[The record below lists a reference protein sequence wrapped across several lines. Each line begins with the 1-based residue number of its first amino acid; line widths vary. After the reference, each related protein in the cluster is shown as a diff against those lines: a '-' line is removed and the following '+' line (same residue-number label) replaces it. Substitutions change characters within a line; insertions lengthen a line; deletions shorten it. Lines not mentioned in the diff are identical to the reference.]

1 MAPTQSPQG
10 PSDPDATGSNIP
22 DAPEMWGNGGLVGD
36 GRYRLTHRLGRGGMA
51 EVFAAE
57 DVRLGR
63 TVAVKL
69 LRADLA
75 EDPVSKARFTRE
87 AQSVAG
93 LNHHAVVAVY
103 DSGEDYVGGNTVPYI
118 VMELVEGRTI
128 RDLLLNADAPPPD
141 QALIIVSGVLEAL
154 AYSHQHG
161 IVHRDI
167 KPANVIITHSGAVK
181 VMDFGIARALHGAAS
196 TMTQTGMVMGT
207 PQYLSPEQ
215 ALGKTVDTRSDLYAT
230 GCLLYELLA
239 LRPPFTGET
248 PLSVVYQH
256 VQDMPVPP
264 SEVAEAV
271 PPELDGLVMRSLAK
285 DPDDR
290 FQSAEEMRGLV
301 QYSLQMLH
309 EQGGH
314 TGTWNTGPVS
324 HARGWQHPGHGH
336 RRHHRTAAP
345 RFGIHGGEPD
355 PAARYAGGRRRVRGR
370 APARQGRP
378 RQDLADRGAR
388 GDRDRGGCRL
398 RAAERQQRQHRPGH
412 HQVAFAEPVEGG
424 QDLRAAHGGA
434 VHAAD
439 RARRYGWRLRHL
451 HRAAEHAA
459 HHPVDVLA
467 AHLGAADVHT
477 ADVRAAHRRRRR
489 RHLGRRDLGRRDD
502 GRRHLQ
508 RHRLRHHQRDGQRHD
523 HRRRRRPARYQRLT
537 KDRPG
542 GDTRRADGRND
553 MAGRAPDHRSPARF
567 VCRRPRRRAAHGRAR
582 AAGGPVAP
590 TPVQPVNA
598 SWTRVYSR
606 VHHTASAAAAGNC
619 GSVRRSPRR

>member
-1 MAPTQSPQG
+1 MAQQQRAQG
-10 PSDPDATGSNIP
+10 PSDPEATGGGMS

-69 LRADLA
+69 LRSDLA

-103 DSGEDYVGGNTVPYI
+103 DSGEDVVGHGVVPYI

-128 RDLLLNADAPPPD
+128 RDLLINAEAPGPE

-181 VMDFGIARALHGAAS
+181 VMDFGIARALHGAQS

-215 ALGKTVDTRSDLYAT
+215 ALGKAVDHRSDLYAT

-256 VQDMPVPP
+256 VQDIPVPP
-264 SEVAEAV
+264 SQNSDAA

-285 DPDDR
+285 EPDDR
-290 FQSAEEMRGLV
+290 FQTAEEMRGLV
-301 QYSLQMLH
+301 QYGLQMLYD
-309 EQGGH
+309 QGGH
-314 TGTWNTGPVS
+314 TGTWNTGPVNA
-324 HARGWQHPGHGH
+324 HEGRHTPAAGFAGAAALPHPGDSG
-336 RRHHRTAAP
+336 TTQIP
-345 RFGIHGGEPD
+345 SPMLPPGG
-355 PAARYAGGRRRVRGR
+355 G
-370 APARQGRP
+370 
-378 RQDLADRGAR
+378 
-388 GDRDRGGCRL
+388 
-398 RAAERQQRQHRPGH
+398 
-412 HQVAFAEPVEGG
+412 
-424 QDLRAAHGGA
+424 
-434 VHAAD
+434 
-439 RARRYGWRLRHL
+439 
-451 HRAAEHAA
+451 
-459 HHPVDVLA
+459 
-467 AHLGAADVHT
+467 
-477 ADVRAAHRRRRR
+477 
-489 RHLGRRDLGRRDD
+489 RDD
-502 GRRHLQ
+502 GGFEGHGNQ
-508 RHRLRHHQRDGQRHD
+508 
-523 HRRRRRPARYQRLT
+523 
-537 KDRPG
+537 G
-542 GDTRRADGRND
+542 GGRGKLWIL
-553 MAGRAPDHRSPARF
+553 AVLAVIAI
-567 VCRRPRRRAAHGRAR
+567 
-582 AAGGPVAP
+582 AAGVALALNNNGGGSGGGTGTTKSP
-590 TPVQPVNA
+590 TTSQSSTDDRSSESPSATSTETATDSSTDNGTGAGSGSQYTP
-598 SWTRVYSR
+598 SY
-606 VHHTASAAAAGNC
+606 TASESYSDQPSDEPSDEPSDTTPSKTTTSQAATESPDPTNSPDPTGGADTAG
-619 GSVRRSPRR
+619 GTGAP

>member
-1 MAPTQSPQG
+1 MAPEPGADGSG
-10 PSDPDATGSNIP
+10 VPDSA
-22 DAPEMWGNGGLVGD
+22 DAFGAGGLVGD

-103 DSGEDYVGGNTVPYI
+103 DSGEDVVGSQTVPYI
-118 VMELVEGRTI
+118 VMELVEGHTI
-128 RDLLLNADAPPPD
+128 RDLLLNAEAPPPE

-181 VMDFGIARALHGAAS
+181 VMDFGIARALHGAQS

-215 ALGKTVDTRSDLYAT
+215 ALGKAVDHRSDLYAT

-256 VQDMPVPP
+256 VQDIPVPP
-264 SEVAEAV
+264 SDVSDAV

-290 FQSAEEMRGLV
+290 FQSAEEMRGLI
-301 QYSLQMLH
+301 QYALQMLQQ
-309 EQGGH
+309 QGSHNG
-314 TGTWNTGPVS
+314 GWNTGPVHLYEDGTS
-324 HARGWQHPGHGH
+324 ATRGMTGATAVHPGHGQTSQGPILPPMNPNDGSYDGGYGGGQ
-336 RRHHRTAAP
+336 RGNGGGGRGKVWLLAALAVIAVVA
-345 RFGIHGGEPD
+345 GIAFALDKADNPGGNSPGDGKTVSESPSTTPEETPSPTEQETEQSEDPDTSTGGNQWPTWTPSDQPSFTPSTPQTPSDDPTPTDPTGEPSD
-355 PAARYAGGRRRVRGR
+355 TETETSEP
-370 APARQGRP
+370 
-378 RQDLADRGAR
+378 
-388 GDRDRGGCRL
+388 
-398 RAAERQQRQHRPGH
+398 
-412 HQVAFAEPVEGG
+412 PVEPSDTPTTPADGG
-424 QDLRAAHGGA
+424 NSGTGG
-434 VHAAD
+434 
-439 RARRYGWRLRHL
+439 
-451 HRAAEHAA
+451 
-459 HHPVDVLA
+459 
-467 AHLGAADVHT
+467 
-477 ADVRAAHRRRRR
+477 
-489 RHLGRRDLGRRDD
+489 DD
-502 GRRHLQ
+502 GQ
-508 RHRLRHHQRDGQRHD
+508 E
-523 HRRRRRPARYQRLT
+523 
-537 KDRPG
+537 
-542 GDTRRADGRND
+542 
-553 MAGRAPDHRSPARF
+553 
-567 VCRRPRRRAAHGRAR
+567 
-582 AAGGPVAP
+582 
-590 TPVQPVNA
+590 
-598 SWTRVYSR
+598 
-606 VHHTASAAAAGNC
+606 
-619 GSVRRSPRR
+619 

>member
-1 MAPTQSPQG
+1 MAPEPEGNGAGMTDG
-10 PSDPDATGSNIP
+10 P
-22 DAPEMWGNGGLVGD
+22 EHWGDGGLVGD

-103 DSGEDYVGGNTVPYI
+103 DSGEDRVGPNTVPYI

-128 RDLLLNADAPPPD
+128 RDLLMSAEAPGPE

-167 KPANVIITHSGAVK
+167 KPANVIITDAGAVK
-181 VMDFGIARALHGAAS
+181 VMDFGIARALHGGQA

-215 ALGKTVDTRSDLYAT
+215 ALGKAVDHRSDLYAT

-256 VQDMPVPP
+256 VQDAPVPP
-264 SEVAEAV
+264 SQLPEGHHI
-271 PPELDGLVMRSLAK
+271 PQELDGLVMRSLAK

-301 QYSLQMLH
+301 QYALQMLH
-309 EQGGH
+309 DQGPN
-314 TGTWNTGPVS
+314 TGTWNTGPVTMS
-324 HARGWQHPGHGH
+324 LPHGRGGVAATTAMPVGGNGGGQRYGSNASTSQFQQPMVPPLNPDDGTAFPGAPGGHGGGH
-336 RRHHRTAAP
+336 SGGYEVYDDRR
-345 RFGIHGGEPD
+345 GNGGGRWKMWLF
-355 PAARYAGGRRRVRGR
+355 AVLAIVAIAGGV
-370 APARQGRP
+370 AYAVNSV
-378 RQDLADRGAR
+378 
-388 GDRDRGGCRL
+388 GGK
-398 RAAERQQRQHRPGH
+398 
-412 HQVAFAEPVEGG
+412 GG
-424 QDLRAAHGGA
+424 QKQDPGTTQTSPSAKPSLSDSPNPTQSRQTTDNTPATNDTPPPAT
-434 VHAAD
+434 
-439 RARRYGWRLRHL
+439 RTRTQ
-451 HRAAEHAA
+451 
-459 HHPVDVLA
+459 
-467 AHLGAADVHT
+467 T
-477 ADVRAAHRRRRR
+477 AS
-489 RHLGRRDLGRRDD
+489 
-502 GRRHLQ
+502 Q
-508 RHRLRHHQRDGQRHD
+508 
-523 HRRRRRPARYQRLT
+523 
-537 KDRPG
+537 
-542 GDTRRADGRND
+542 
-553 MAGRAPDHRSPARF
+553 AP
-567 VCRRPRRRAAHGRAR
+567 
-582 AAGGPVAP
+582 
-590 TPVQPVNA
+590 
-598 SWTRVYSR
+598 
-606 VHHTASAAAAGNC
+606 TASA
-619 GSVRRSPRR
+619 SQSPTATATKSSTATATATPTKTATPTATATKSPPPPGPDSAE

>member
-1 MAPTQSPQG
+1 MAPESEAG
-10 PSDPDATGSNIP
+10 GGGVPDAGAES
-22 DAPEMWGNGGLVGD
+22 WGVGGVVGD

-93 LNHHAVVAVY
+93 LNHHAIVAVY
-103 DSGEDYVGGNTVPYI
+103 DSGEDIVGAQSVPYI

-128 RDLLLNADAPPPD
+128 RDLLISAEAPGPE

-167 KPANVIITHSGAVK
+167 KPANVIITHGGAVK
-181 VMDFGIARALHGAAS
+181 VMDFGIARALHGAQS

-215 ALGKTVDTRSDLYAT
+215 ALGKAVDHRSDLYAT

-264 SEVAEAV
+264 SDVAQAS

-290 FQSAEEMRGLV
+290 FQSAEEMRGLI
-301 QYSLQMLH
+301 QYGLQMLQQ
-309 EQGGH
+309 QGGH
-314 TGTWNTGPVS
+314 TGTWNTGPVELHEGAHTPGGGITATTALGHPMHHETS
-324 HARGWQHPGHGH
+324 QGPILPPMNPDDGGYDGQGAYGNGRRGRGRMWLFVALALIAIVAGVAYAVDKAGGGGGGTTDKPTVTTSPSTNSPTPTPSQDP
-336 RRHHRTAAP
+336 TEET
-345 RFGIHGGEPD
+345 GEPD
-355 PAARYAGGRRRVRGR
+355 TSSGGNQNTYE
-370 APARQGRP
+370 PTYRP
-378 RQDLADRGAR
+378 SYRPTTPSTPS
-388 GDRDRGGCRL
+388 GDPSTPPTDPTDGGTDD
-398 RAAERQQRQHRPGH
+398 GGTT
-412 HQVAFAEPVEGG
+412 EGG
-424 QDLRAAHGGA
+424 TTEGTTEGGTTEGTTEGGTT
-434 VHAAD
+434 D
-439 RARRYGWRLRHL
+439 GSTNQGTSSGTSSGTTTGTTT
-451 HRAAEHAA
+451 
-459 HHPVDVLA
+459 
-467 AHLGAADVHT
+467 GANGEPT
-477 ADVRAAHRRRRR
+477 
-489 RHLGRRDLGRRDD
+489 
-502 GRRHLQ
+502 
-508 RHRLRHHQRDGQRHD
+508 
-523 HRRRRRPARYQRLT
+523 
-537 KDRPG
+537 G
-542 GDTRRADGRND
+542 GT
-553 MAGRAPDHRSPARF
+553 
-567 VCRRPRRRAAHGRAR
+567 
-582 AAGGPVAP
+582 
-590 TPVQPVNA
+590 TP
-598 SWTRVYSR
+598 
-606 VHHTASAAAAGNC
+606 
-619 GSVRRSPRR
+619 

>member
-1 MAPTQSPQG
+1 MAPE
-10 PSDPDATGSNIP
+10 
-22 DAPEMWGNGGLVGD
+22 PEANGGGVPDGTDSWGIGGVVGD
-36 GRYRLTHRLGRGGMA
+36 GRYRLTGRLGRGGMA

-69 LRADLA
+69 LRSDLA

-103 DSGEDYVGGNTVPYI
+103 DSGEDTVNGQTVPYI

-128 RDLLLNADAPPPD
+128 RDLLLNAEAPPPE

-181 VMDFGIARALHGAAS
+181 VMDFGIARALHGAQS

-215 ALGKTVDTRSDLYAT
+215 ALGKAVDHRSDLYAT

-256 VQDMPVPP
+256 VQDIPVPP
-264 SEVAEAV
+264 SEVSNGAV

-301 QYSLQMLH
+301 QYSLQMLQV
-309 EQGGH
+309 QGGH
-314 TGTWNTGPVS
+314 TGTWNTGPVVMNDGS
-324 HARGWQHPGHGH
+324 GTPPRGMTGATRAMGGYQQHGDTSQGPILPPMNPDDGGYDGGST
-336 RRHHRTAAP
+336 RQGGSGRGKLWLFVVLALIAIGAGIAIAVNAAS
-345 RFGIHGGEPD
+345 GGGGEKPKTPVTSTSSSPSPSKTSASPTD
-355 PAARYAGGRRRVRGR
+355 EETTQDTEQPGNSTGNQQETPRR
-370 APARQGRP
+370 PSYTP
-378 RQDLADRGAR
+378 SYTPS
-388 GDRDRGGCRL
+388 
-398 RAAERQQRQHRPGH
+398 E
-412 HQVAFAEPVEGG
+412 
-424 QDLRAAHGGA
+424 
-434 VHAAD
+434 
-439 RARRYGWRLRHL
+439 
-451 HRAAEHAA
+451 
-459 HHPVDVLA
+459 
-467 AHLGAADVHT
+467 T
-477 ADVRAAHRRRRR
+477 AD
-489 RHLGRRDLGRRDD
+489 
-502 GRRHLQ
+502 
-508 RHRLRHHQRDGQRHD
+508 
-523 HRRRRRPARYQRLT
+523 PT
-537 KDRPG
+537 PS
-542 GDTRRADGRND
+542 DT
-553 MAGRAPDHRSPARF
+553 
-567 VCRRPRRRAAHGRAR
+567 
-582 AAGGPVAP
+582 AP
-590 TPVQPVNA
+590 TETATSGTNEGSTNEGNTSEGSTNEGTTTEGTTTEGNA
-598 SWTRVYSR
+598 SEGNTSEGNANEGASTGADAGA
-606 VHHTASAAAAGNC
+606 TAGNAAAGAAA
-619 GSVRRSPRR
+619 GPGTGTTGQ

>member
-1 MAPTQSPQG
+1 MAPEPE
-10 PSDPDATGSNIP
+10 GSGGGVS
-22 DAPEMWGNGGLVGD
+22 DAPESWGMGGLVGD

-69 LRADLA
+69 LRSDLA
-75 EDPVSKARFTRE
+75 EDPTSKARFTRE

-103 DSGEDYVGGNTVPYI
+103 DSGEDQVGGSVVPYI

-128 RDLLLNADAPPPD
+128 RELLQNAEAPGPE

-181 VMDFGIARALHGAAS
+181 VMDFGIARALHGAQS

-215 ALGKTVDTRSDLYAT
+215 ALGKAVDHRSDLYAT

-256 VQDMPVPP
+256 VQDIPVPP
-264 SEVAEAV
+264 SEMSDVA

-301 QYSLQMLH
+301 QYGLSMLQ
-309 EQGGH
+309 EQGSH
-314 TGTWNTGPVS
+314 TGMWNTGPVEMHEGGHTPVGGTYPTTAMGHPS
-324 HARGWQHPGHGH
+324 HGDTSQMR
-336 RRHHRTAAP
+336 
-345 RFGIHGGEPD
+345 
-355 PAARYAGGRRRVRGR
+355 AGG
-370 APARQGRP
+370 AMLPP
-378 RQDLADRGAR
+378 MNPDDGAYD
-388 GDRDRGGCRL
+388 GGNGGNRGGRGKMWIFAVL
-398 RAAERQQRQHRPGH
+398 AIIAITAG
-412 HQVAFAEPVEGG
+412 VAFAVNKAGGNGAEEKKDPPKVSESSPKPEKTPSEKPSDDEETSPGTDPGTSSTGG
-424 QDLRAAHGGA
+424 QQPSWKPSDIPSNPPSNTPSNTPSVTPSSPAHTDPGTTTDGG
-434 VHAAD
+434 
-439 RARRYGWRLRHL
+439 
-451 HRAAEHAA
+451 
-459 HHPVDVLA
+459 
-467 AHLGAADVHT
+467 T
-477 ADVRAAHRRRRR
+477 
-489 RHLGRRDLGRRDD
+489 DD
-502 GRRHLQ
+502 GGTT
-508 RHRLRHHQRDGQRHD
+508 DGGTD
-523 HRRRRRPARYQRLT
+523 
-537 KDRPG
+537 DG
-542 GDTRRADGRND
+542 GTDDGGTD
-553 MAGRAPDHRSPARF
+553 DGGTTD
-567 VCRRPRRRAAHGRAR
+567 GGTD
-582 AAGGPVAP
+582 AGGTTDGGTDVGGTDAGGTDVGGTDAGGT
-590 TPVQPVNA
+590 TP
-598 SWTRVYSR
+598 
-606 VHHTASAAAAGNC
+606 
-619 GSVRRSPRR
+619 

>member
-1 MAPTQSPQG
+1 MAPEPEGNGAGMTDG
-10 PSDPDATGSNIP
+10 P
-22 DAPEMWGNGGLVGD
+22 EYWGDGGLVGD

-103 DSGEDYVGGNTVPYI
+103 DSGEDRVGPNTVPYI

-128 RDLLLNADAPPPD
+128 RDLLISAEAPGPE

-167 KPANVIITHSGAVK
+167 KPANVIITDAGAVK
-181 VMDFGIARALHGAAS
+181 VMDFGIARALHGGQA

-215 ALGKTVDTRSDLYAT
+215 ALGKAVDHRSDLYAT

-256 VQDMPVPP
+256 VQDAPVPP
-264 SEVAEAV
+264 SQLPEGHHI
-271 PPELDGLVMRSLAK
+271 PQELDGLVMRSLAK

-309 EQGGH
+309 DQGAN
-314 TGTWNTGPVS
+314 TGTWNTGPVTMS
-324 HARGWQHPGHGH
+324 LPHGRGGVAATTAMPVGGNGGGQRYGSNASTSQFQQPMVPPLNPDDGTAFPGG
-336 RRHHRTAAP
+336 P
-345 RFGIHGGEPD
+345 GSHGGGHSGGYEAYD
-355 PAARYAGGRRRVRGR
+355 DRRGNGGGRWKMWLFAVLAIVAIAGGVAYAVNSVGGGKGGEKQDPGTTQTSPS
-370 APARQGRP
+370 AKPSLSDSPNPTQSRQTTDNTPSNNETQPTATRT
-378 RQDLADRGAR
+378 RTQTAS
-388 GDRDRGGCRL
+388 
-398 RAAERQQRQHRPGH
+398 QQP
-412 HQVAFAEPVEGG
+412 
-424 QDLRAAHGGA
+424 
-434 VHAAD
+434 
-439 RARRYGWRLRHL
+439 
-451 HRAAEHAA
+451 
-459 HHPVDVLA
+459 
-467 AHLGAADVHT
+467 
-477 ADVRAAHRRRRR
+477 
-489 RHLGRRDLGRRDD
+489 
-502 GRRHLQ
+502 
-508 RHRLRHHQRDGQRHD
+508 
-523 HRRRRRPARYQRLT
+523 
-537 KDRPG
+537 
-542 GDTRRADGRND
+542 
-553 MAGRAPDHRSPARF
+553 
-567 VCRRPRRRAAHGRAR
+567 
-582 AAGGPVAP
+582 
-590 TPVQPVNA
+590 
-598 SWTRVYSR
+598 
-606 VHHTASAAAAGNC
+606 TASASASP
-619 GSVRRSPRR
+619 SVTATKSSTATATATATKTATATATATKTQQPPGPDNAE

>member
-1 MAPTQSPQG
+1 MAPE
-10 PSDPDATGSNIP
+10 
-22 DAPEMWGNGGLVGD
+22 PEGNGAGMADGPEHWGAGGIVGD

-103 DSGEDYVGGNTVPYI
+103 DSGEDRVGPNVVPYI

-128 RDLLLNADAPPPD
+128 RDLLISADAPGPE

-167 KPANVIITHSGAVK
+167 KPANVIITNTGAVK
-181 VMDFGIARALHGAAS
+181 VMDFGIARALHGVQS

-215 ALGKTVDTRSDLYAT
+215 ALGKAVDHRSDLYAT

-256 VQDMPVPP
+256 VQDAPVPP
-264 SEVAEAV
+264 SQLPEGHTI
-271 PPELDGLVMRSLAK
+271 PQELDGLVMRSLAK

-301 QYSLQMLH
+301 GYALQMLQ
-309 EQGGH
+309 EQGAN
-314 TGTWNTGPVS
+314 TGTWNTGPVTMALPNGRGGAATAAMPMGNNGGYPS
-324 HARGWQHPGHGH
+324 HSTTSQFQQPMVPPLNPDDGSAFPGGGGYHDGGQGHGQ
-336 RRHHRTAAP
+336 
-345 RFGIHGGEPD
+345 GQGGNG
-355 PAARYAGGRRRVRGR
+355 GGRWKMVLFAVLAVVAIAAGVVFALDKTGDKGGGAGKPEQSSSQSPQSSAQSTPSSPETTPSDSPETYGPRESYSST
-370 APARQGRP
+370 PSRP
-378 RQDLADRGAR
+378 RTSSSYSASPTPTAT
-388 GDRDRGGCRL
+388 
-398 RAAERQQRQHRPGH
+398 ESSS
-412 HQVAFAEPVEGG
+412 EPS
-424 QDLRAAHGGA
+424 DTPSPTPTKT
-434 VHAAD
+434 HASKPPSSTPTT
-439 RARRYGWRLRHL
+439 G
-451 HRAAEHAA
+451 
-459 HHPVDVLA
+459 
-467 AHLGAADVHT
+467 
-477 ADVRAAHRRRRR
+477 
-489 RHLGRRDLGRRDD
+489 
-502 GRRHLQ
+502 
-508 RHRLRHHQRDGQRHD
+508 
-523 HRRRRRPARYQRLT
+523 
-537 KDRPG
+537 
-542 GDTRRADGRND
+542 DGRNN
-553 MAGRAPDHRSPARF
+553 GF
-567 VCRRPRRRAAHGRAR
+567 EE
-582 AAGGPVAP
+582 
-590 TPVQPVNA
+590 
-598 SWTRVYSR
+598 
-606 VHHTASAAAAGNC
+606 
-619 GSVRRSPRR
+619 